1 MKHIT
6 AFQDFLTEGFS
17 RDRIF
22 VEESPVG
29 MTLWLSYSPGS
40 GITAHFKSK
49 DFFFRTYIT
58 DKKDDKNYDSIVNNI
73 LSWAN
78 SNKAVKAKKIGYSY
92 ERIYEIPVYRRYD
105 RGLEYGQIFRQ
116 EEAPDSKA
124 FMKISTMTT
133 GSTVIGFFKTLRE
146 ASNF

>member
-6 AFQDFLTEGFS
+6 PFQDFLTEGSS

-49 DFFFRTYIT
+49 DFFRTYIT

-78 SNKAVKAKKIGYSY
+78 SNKAVKEKNSY

-105 RGLEYGQIFRQ
+105 RGLDYGQIFRQ